1 MRSGMGHLPQ
11 SRELHRELLEL
22 SRLPLA
28 CRLETGQMPAQCIDL
43 VDVRR
48 ARAVA
53 AAAIL
58 AADVMAP
65 SAVSARAPLALIC
78 LAAPDSLR
86 ELVALHRIGPALLPS
101 LVDPDVIERQ
111 LEPLRLRARLVV
123 EGDHGHGTPSLAVTA
138 LDQLAADR
146 PPVSEDQHPRRER
159 VVDRQTP
166 HDLPP
171 SVAPPAT
178 RSWMT
183 RAPPL
188 LRSTPATTIRGRR
201 SQTASRRASS
211 SRRGRASR
219 PASEYPQRPMV
230 KPRTISLWPQVE
242 QAKICAPSG
251 RVSRTS
257 TRSERQW
264 RQKINALIVWT
275 LLDAPSVRT
284 AVYRVRYWSARE
296 FVSGQILGVSERP
309 VRSFRRAVPAPIRSG
324 LPCGIGADTITALCE
339 IHPSRGSE
347 APSPTREPTPGSPCG
362 SWRRR
367 AVCRMRPFMRS
378 RPAASPDRAGQTSQ

>member
-11 SRELHRELLEL
+11 SRELRRELLEL

-211 SRRGRASR
+211 SRSGRASR

-230 KPRTISLWPQVE
+230 KPRTTSVWPHE
-242 QAKICAPSG
+242 AHAITRAPSG
-251 RVSRTS
+251 RTSRTS
-257 TRSERQW
+257 TRSEW
-264 RQKINALIVWT
+264 HCAQKIIALIVWT
-275 LLDAPSVRT
+275 LLDVPTVRK
-284 AVYRVRYWSARE
+284 ALYRLRYWSARE
-296 FVSGQILGVSERP
+296 FVSGQILGNSE
-309 VRSFRRAVPAPIRSG
+309 
-324 LPCGIGADTITALCE
+324 
-339 IHPSRGSE
+339 
-347 APSPTREPTPGSPCG
+347 
-362 SWRRR
+362 
-367 AVCRMRPFMRS
+367 
-378 RPAASPDRAGQTSQ
+378 

>member
-11 SRELHRELLEL
+11 SRELRRELLEL

-28 CRLETGQMPAQCIDL
+28 CRLETGQVPAQCIDL

-65 SAVSARAPLALIC
+65 AGVSACAPLALIG

-86 ELVALHRIGPALLPS
+86 ELVALHRIGPPLLPS

-111 LEPLRLRARLVV
+111 LDPLRLHARLVV
-123 EGDHGHGTPSLAVTA
+123 DGDHGHGTLSLAVTA

-146 PPVSEDQHPRRER
+146 LPVSEDQHPRRER
-159 VVDRQTP
+159 VVDRQPP
-166 HDLPP
+166 HDLPS
-171 SVAPPAT
+171 SVASPAT

-188 LRSTPATTIRGRR
+188 LRSTPAATIRGRR

-211 SRRGRASR
+211 RRRESTAKPSL
-219 PASEYPQRPMV
+219 EYPQRPMV
-230 KPRTISLWPQVE
+230 KPRTTSVWPHE
-242 QAKICAPSG
+242 AHAITRAPSG
-251 RVSRTS
+251 RTSRTS
-257 TRSERQW
+257 TSSDRHCA
-264 RQKINALIVWT
+264 QKIIALIVWT
-275 LLDAPSVRT
+275 LLDVHRPDGS
-284 AVYRVRYWSARE
+284 
-296 FVSGQILGVSERP
+296 VSGPILER
-309 VRSFRRAVPAPIRSG
+309 
-324 LPCGIGADTITALCE
+324 
-339 IHPSRGSE
+339 
-347 APSPTREPTPGSPCG
+347 
-362 SWRRR
+362 
-367 AVCRMRPFMRS
+367 
-378 RPAASPDRAGQTSQ
+378 